1 MNAQGLNR
9 ATSIARD
16 RVSDAAYKLFDIS
29 EEFAERCR
37 DGYRDAERGVRR
49 LKIAAEQGADDT
61 RRRIRAHPLATLSLV
76 AASAFFL
83 GGLVGRR
90 KRRHGWR

>member
-9 ATSIARD
+9 ATNTARE

-37 DGYRDAERGVRR
+37 DSYRDAERGVRR
-49 LKIAAEQGADDT
+49 LRIAAEEGVDGT
-61 RRRIRAHPLATLSLV
+61 RRRIKAHPFAAMSLV
-76 AASAFFL
+76 AAGAFFL

-90 KRRHGWR
+90 KRHHGWR